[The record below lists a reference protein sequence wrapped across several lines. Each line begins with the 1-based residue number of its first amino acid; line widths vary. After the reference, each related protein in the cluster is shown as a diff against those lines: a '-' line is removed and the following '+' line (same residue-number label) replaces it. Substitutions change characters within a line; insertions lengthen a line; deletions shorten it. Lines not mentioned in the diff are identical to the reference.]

1 MTWRAD
7 MKIHVVASRLDHDYS
22 VDGLPPGYEDVH
34 WGPDGKRADAAAV
47 TRVRKVARRARKVQ

>member
-1 MTWRAD
+1 

-34 WGPDGKRADAAAV
+34 WGPDGERADAAAV